1 MKETEKEEV
10 KKIVEETIK
19 EEKETAKEE
28 IKKEKGKKKKTVII
42 ATIICIV
49 LLGLAALFFF
59 LFIFKP
65 TYKVTLNTGGGVIT
79 KNIVVEDNVV
89 KEMPEI
95 TPPNNMKLVTWI
107 NKNKEAVRPG
117 LELSDDDN
125 WDPVFRED
133 GETVTLH
140 FSSGTDEV
148 IPDIVIAKGSEV
160 ILPAPPKNYKDWKF
174 LFWVYHDDYVVIE
187 GTKIYQDTNI
197 EAYWWKPAPDNSK
210 EEVTIKYDTGTDEKL
225 EPVTVVKGSKYIFK
239 TPTKQKE
246 GKKFKG
252 WLDESGNLLT
262 SESTVEKDITL
273 KAKWVEPY
281 TCPDNCTP
289 SEDGKTCTRTT
300 VVSPS
305 SREYCPGTE
314 YNNGYA
320 TYCVD
325 MDNIPDEACARQC
338 SDGYPFGDDEVFVEM
353 YRYLPQFDA
362 EAGGCCAKKLD
373 KVIEYSCPEGYERDG
388 DNCKLVETISCTQN

>member
-79 KNIVVEDNVV
+79 KNIVIEDNIV

-117 LELSDDDN
+117 LELSDDDT

-148 IPDIVIAKGSEV
+148 IPDIVIIKGSEV

-289 SEDGKTCTRTT
+289 SEDGKTCTKTT
-300 VVSPS
+300 VAAPS
-305 SREYCPGTE
+305 EETICEGTE
-314 YNNGYA
+314 YNG
-320 TYCVD
+320 YCVD
-325 MDNIPDEACARQC
+325 SNNISDIDCVRQC
-338 SDGYPFGDDEVFVEM
+338 SDGEPFGDTEVSLPVPS
-353 YRYLPQFDA
+353 RYIA
-362 EAGGCCAKKLD
+362 EYDTYSEICCAKKID
-373 KVIEYSCPEGYERDG
+373 RVTRYTCPAGYERDG
-388 DNCKLVETISCTQN
+388 DNCKLVETINCTQN